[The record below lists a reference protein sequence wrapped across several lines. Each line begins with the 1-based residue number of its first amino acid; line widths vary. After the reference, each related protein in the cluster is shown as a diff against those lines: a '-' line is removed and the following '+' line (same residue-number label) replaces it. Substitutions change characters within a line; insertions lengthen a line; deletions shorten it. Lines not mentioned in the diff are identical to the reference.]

1 MIIRS
6 QDKKQIVNFDV
17 CHIGITRDNCVIAVN
32 GLVASPSEILRG
44 VIGKYSTEEKAVKV
58 LDMIQDTYVRDM
70 IYCCVMSGTAGT
82 IAEYGEE
89 VTKQAFE
96 TAGKVFVFEMP
107 KDCEV

>member
-58 LDMIQDTYVRDM
+58 LDLICEFANGIHFEKVATEQCGKLDGAVFNMPQD
-70 IYCCVMSGTAGT
+70 I
-82 IAEYGEE
+82 E
-89 VTKQAFE
+89 V
-96 TAGKVFVFEMP
+96 
-107 KDCEV
+107 

>member
-44 VIGKYSTEEKAVKV
+44 VIGKYSTEDKAVKV
-58 LDMIQDTYVRDM
+58 LDMICKAYENYRGGNFYEHSIFNMPQD
-70 IYCCVMSGTAGT
+70 S
-82 IAEYGEE
+82 E
-89 VTKQAFE
+89 V
-96 TAGKVFVFEMP
+96 
-107 KDCEV
+107 